1 MQPLSLLLFM
11 VRVIDIS
18 SCRAVTLVSP
28 KIDLFL
34 PRCQHHVYTHDMLIS
49 DLETAFDV
57 VFSLC
62 IYFIR
67 TLSERKM
74 LFDSNPFQTPHMCS
88 TLLQDLMVPPG
99 SSNMELAAPGLVG
112 EQPKSF
118 SVSSLSPGGVD
129 KGVGHSPKLIRPSSD
144 VTLIEIQLQL
154 NSNAQVCMHLC

>member
-1 MQPLSLLLFM
+1 
-11 VRVIDIS
+11 
-18 SCRAVTLVSP
+18 
-28 KIDLFL
+28 
-34 PRCQHHVYTHDMLIS
+34 MLIS

-57 VFSLC
+57 IFSLC

-74 LFDSNPFQTPHMCS
+74 LFDSNPFQKPHMCS

-118 SVSSLSPGGVD
+118 PVSSLSPGGAD
-129 KGVGHSPKLIRPSSD
+129 KGVGQTPKLI
-144 VTLIEIQLQL
+144 
-154 NSNAQVCMHLC
+154 

>member
-1 MQPLSLLLFM
+1 
-11 VRVIDIS
+11 
-18 SCRAVTLVSP
+18 
-28 KIDLFL
+28 
-34 PRCQHHVYTHDMLIS
+34 MLIS

-74 LFDSNPFQTPHMCS
+74 LFDSNPFQKPHMCS

-118 SVSSLSPGGVD
+118 PVGSLSPGGVD

-144 VTLIEIQLQL
+144 VTLIETQLQL
-154 NSNAQVCMHLC
+154 NSNAEVCMHLR